1 VQFSAKFHSGSY
13 VSFLGRLAVP
23 LGKQT
28 GLPEYPPDADVLIQ
42 DYEGQLPITFRRM
55 LQMKIDNGL
64 LLAFLHCSSQKSPG
78 NPGIVLMSS
87 LFGIRL
93 TDAGIA
99 GDLIGTEGREGRNSY
114 RRLTYLGCSSLR
126 THAPTLTYLPTLNK
140 ITNGAVVIVAP
151 HREINMLAGR

>member
-1 VQFSAKFHSGSY
+1 MWASTWPIISASSPRIVTAGC
-13 VSFLGRLAVP
+13 
-23 LGKQT
+23 
-28 GLPEYPPDADVLIQ
+28 PDQIKL
-42 DYEGQLPITFRRM
+42 FR
-55 LQMKIDNGL
+55 
-64 LLAFLHCSSQKSPG
+64 
-78 NPGIVLMSS
+78 
-87 LFGIRL
+87 IRL
-93 TDAGIA
+93 TADAGIA